1 MFFLI
6 AKIAQRLRALP
17 PDPLHNTLELHQ
29 FGQHAAQFATLFKH
43 DHFNYWFKFLCKVL
57 VAAVRFCLI
66 Q

>member
-29 FGQHAAQFATLFKH
+29 FPQHAAQFATFFEQ
-43 DHFNYWFKFLCKVL
+43 DHFNYWFNPFAKSWLQLFGFV
-57 VAAVRFCLI
+57 
-66 Q
+66 